1 MNFFSELLA
10 PLVASREIRARI
22 SPLATALTKQVADI
36 CTTVPS
42 FVIRTREWVPD
53 CASVKASFPN
63 IFRRYIRCNEK
74 SKLKNRILREEPL
87 NLRTTSLSFA
97 RGKSRMIADRV
108 TSSES
113 GCIHREFSRKN
124 FRIILPLL
132 AFHEKPRKF
141 SNLFNVIRF
150 PGFLRRRP
158 AAPLRFAVYNEQWNR
173 YTILIYLACW
183 PRCGLTLHLLS
194 VGSNKGYVGSR
205 SNLWSPGA
213 LIAKFGRVWPS
224 GIPTSAR
231 KQEDPYSRWHR
242 GNVSLTRLFSSLLLS
257 SSLDPQTSRNSRSFF
272 FFLAFFL
279 DPSWNISLN
288 LRSQNCS
295 PQRDPTESSAS
306 LPAKL
311 LIVFVRAES
320 TSIHPLLSEFSR
332 QSNSFYLPPCLS
344 PLNSSHSTPETI
356 KGVTS
361 NLRLRHAAFNCWRVE
376 MRTFE

>member
-42 FVIRTREWVPD
+42 FVIRTRECVPD

-74 SKLKNRILREEPL
+74 SKLKNRILKEEPL

-97 RGKSRMIADRV
+97 RGKCRMIADRV
-108 TSSES
+108 TRSES

-158 AAPLRFAVYNEQWNR
+158 AAPLRFAVYNEQ
-173 YTILIYLACW
+173 
-183 PRCGLTLHLLS
+183 
-194 VGSNKGYVGSR
+194 
-205 SNLWSPGA
+205 
-213 LIAKFGRVWPS
+213 
-224 GIPTSAR
+224 
-231 KQEDPYSRWHR
+231 
-242 GNVSLTRLFSSLLLS
+242 
-257 SSLDPQTSRNSRSFF
+257 
-272 FFLAFFL
+272 
-279 DPSWNISLN
+279 
-288 LRSQNCS
+288 
-295 PQRDPTESSAS
+295 
-306 LPAKL
+306 
-311 LIVFVRAES
+311 
-320 TSIHPLLSEFSR
+320 
-332 QSNSFYLPPCLS
+332 
-344 PLNSSHSTPETI
+344 
-356 KGVTS
+356 
-361 NLRLRHAAFNCWRVE
+361 
-376 MRTFE
+376 

>member
-1 MNFFSELLA
+1 MNYDQTDYEVNLLQTTLSRAYRREYEFLLWILA
-10 PLVASREIRARI
+10 PFVASREIRARI
-22 SPLATALTKQVADI
+22 SPLVTALTKQVADI
-36 CTTVPS
+36 CTSVPS

-53 CASVKASFPN
+53 CARVKVSFPN
-63 IFRRYIRCNEK
+63 ISRRYIRCNEK
-74 SKLKNRILREEPL
+74 SKLKNRILGEEPL
-87 NLRTTSLSFA
+87 NVRTTILSFA
-97 RGKSRMIADRV
+97 RGKSRMIANRV

-141 SNLFNVIRF
+141 FNLFNVIRF

-183 PRCGLTLHLLS
+183 PCCGLTLHFLS

-231 KQEDPYSRWHR
+231 KQEDPYSRCHR

-257 SSLDPQTSRNSRSFF
+257 SSLDPQTSRNPRKFV

-295 PQRDPTESSAS
+295 PTRSNGILCESASQASDSICSCWEHVDSSAS
-306 LPAKL
+306 FRVFSPIELVLSFPPA
-311 LIVFVRAES
+311 FS
-320 TSIHPLLSEFSR
+320 T
-332 QSNSFYLPPCLS
+332 
-344 PLNSSHSTPETI
+344 
-356 KGVTS
+356 
-361 NLRLRHAAFNCWRVE
+361 
-376 MRTFE
+376 